1 MKKKIS
7 SLLLSILMMTA
18 LTGCKKDTTVDDLS
32 TPEAFFKAFDSDY
45 KKHTVVSY
53 TVESEAS
60 ATDNGQKHTISMKNQ
75 VTKGEN
81 DVTIHTD
88 GIIKLSFN
96 LAGKNISIDASTST
110 DQYLGIFNDTLYE
123 YTDSISKGT
132 DESGKETTT
141 TEKEGSRKKVV
152 SSIDTTY
159 EDQITLEDAKEE
171 LALDDSLDEYATM
184 SQGREVLKQQ
194 GITVNEYSIVKNKK
208 SKDYT
213 ATFDVYGSEEEEDKT
228 TSYTSGKISYT
239 FVKDKKDDT
248 LSFTASSV
256 EVLNTSDAD
265 NYDSMTHTIKDES
278 KATIIKSA
286 GTYTYG
292 ERKKATILPDEINKT
307 ISTYFTQ
314 SIKNERLT
322 DYYQNT
328 GIKVGDTI
336 YDSFFTNDGYLPETA
351 SDDDSI
357 VITGSSD
364 ETVLKRTDST
374 SQTFTALKAGTASL
388 YFGNSF
394 NPKITEV
401 EITVVE

>member
-1 MKKKIS
+1 M
-7 SLLLSILMMTA
+7 
-18 LTGCKKDTTVDDLS
+18 
-32 TPEAFFKAFDSDY
+32 
-45 KKHTVVSY
+45 
-53 TVESEAS
+53 
-60 ATDNGQKHTISMKNQ
+60 
-75 VTKGEN
+75 
-81 DVTIHTD
+81 
-88 GIIKLSFN
+88 
-96 LAGKNISIDASTST
+96 
-110 DQYLGIFNDTLYE
+110 
-123 YTDSISKGT
+123 
-132 DESGKETTT
+132 
-141 TEKEGSRKKVV
+141 
-152 SSIDTTY
+152 
-159 EDQITLEDAKEE
+159 EDAKEE

-194 GITVNEYSIVKNKK
+194 GITINEYSIVKNKK

-213 ATFDVYGSEEEEDKT
+213 ATFDVYGSEDDDGSKT
-228 TSYTSGKISYT
+228 YISGKISYT

-256 EVLNTSDAD
+256 DALSTSEAD
-265 NYDSMTHTIKDES
+265 NYDNTTHTIKDES